1 MKGLV
6 FLLCA
11 ATAMASGLLLLR
23 SYRRTRV
30 RLLLWCGLF
39 FLALVIENL
48 LVFVD
53 LILVPEVDLEWVRS
67 SIALIGISLFLYGL
81 IWEVQ

>member
-1 MKGLV
+1 MSGLV

-11 ATAMASGLLLLR
+11 ATALISGLMLLR
-23 SYRRTRV
+23 SYKRTRV

-39 FLALVIENL
+39 FLALVLENL

-53 LILVPEVDLEWVRS
+53 LILVPDVDLELVRS
-67 SIALIGISLFLYGL
+67 SVALTGVTMFLYGL

>member
-1 MKGLV
+1 MRGLV

-11 ATAMASGLLLLR
+11 ATALASGLLLLR
-23 SYRRTRV
+23 SYHRTRV

-39 FLALVIENL
+39 FLALVLENV

-53 LILVPEVDLEWVRS
+53 LILVPDVDLELVRS
-67 SIALIGISLFLYGL
+67 SIALIGVTVFLYG
-81 IWEVQ
+81 

>member
-11 ATAMASGLLLLR
+11 ATALASGLLLLR
-23 SYRRTRV
+23 SYRRTKV

-39 FLALVIENL
+39 FLALVIENV

-53 LILVPEVDLEWVRS
+53 LILVPDVDLEWVRS
-67 SIALIGISLFLYGL
+67 SIALIGVSIFLYGL

>member
-53 LILVPEVDLEWVRS
+53 LVLVPEVDLEWVRS